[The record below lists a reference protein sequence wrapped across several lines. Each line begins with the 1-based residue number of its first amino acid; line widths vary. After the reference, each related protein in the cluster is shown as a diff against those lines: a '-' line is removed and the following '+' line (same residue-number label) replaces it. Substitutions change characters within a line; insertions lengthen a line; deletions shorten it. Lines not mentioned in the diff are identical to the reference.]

1 MNRFGKTLFALLL
14 AGSASAQALSL
25 PPPQL
30 QPQRPPQIWLDPAQ
44 KLQPI
49 ELKDVAIDI
58 AVRGFVASTRI
69 DLTFYNPNARVLE
82 GELVFPLSEGQSI
95 TGYALDVN
103 GQLRQGVVVEKETA
117 RVAYEETI
125 RRGIDPG
132 LAELTQG
139 NVFRT
144 RLYPLPPNGTKRVQ
158 LSFDQPLRDTGSAYR
173 YALPLVF
180 ARNIASFKVHAEA
193 VRSET
198 APTAQIAGGKL
209 GFERVRDSFV
219 ADLERRDFRPEGALV
234 FDLPKP
240 ATPVTVFSVP
250 DALEPATQYFV
261 AQVDSAAPAKAAAL
275 PPPKRIAIY
284 YDASGSA
291 ATRDRARELNFLE
304 TWLATFRDAQVS
316 LIAFRNDADAPQTF
330 TLRGGKAAGLRQAIE
345 TLPLDGASAYGSLQ
359 GKALVDA
366 DLAIV
371 IGDGLNNFGTGE
383 PQWPGGNTRLVFLHA
398 AQTVDAL
405 RLTRWAR
412 RSGGDIVNLLERDPD
427 EALRQLQTPRWSLR
441 ATRVLRGQCQDLA
454 PRAPQPAGADFAF
467 YGRCSKDAEIEL
479 DFGSGSGAAVTRRV
493 KLAEATALDPQRG
506 EFVPRLWAV
515 AQIAE
520 LELAPVRDREAI
532 VALSKQYG
540 VVTADTSM
548 LVLDRIEDYVRYKVE
563 PREPELAAA
572 YRELAL
578 RQPKPLQEPS
588 LDARLPVLISRWTS
602 FRNYHEQ
609 RHPWLETLL
618 VPTAQREAALWK
630 SQAPLSDDREH
641 EKLAAAVAAQAEKLQ
656 QGWLEAGAD
665 PARRSA
671 WEGQAT
677 ALMLQVDGL
686 RRLRLERLPD
696 SDSIVPPRN
705 GDARIAADR
714 ASGGGG
720 GPPGTRARSLRVQA
734 SPAVSEEAPAMRPAP
749 APAAE
754 MAAAPASAAPKMAK
768 RETTAGE
775 DRDDTV
781 AGNAVRS
788 DAGIELREWDPN
800 TPYLA
805 ALRAAADPYSAY
817 LAERTRNAATPA
829 FFLDCANFFRN
840 EAKDARLALRVLSN
854 LAEIDFESAPLLR
867 VLAYRLQQ
875 WDRFDLAVPLFEQVL
890 TLRGE
895 EPQSRRDL
903 ALALSRQPQ
912 ADSVRAV
919 QLLWE
924 VITRD
929 WSGRFP
935 EVEIIALH
943 ELNDVIAR
951 TPGDGRAAVDA
962 QIQKLGIPAELLQ
975 HVPVEL
981 RVVMT
986 WDSDNTDIDLWV
998 IDPSGEKA
1006 VYNHPR
1012 TQTGGHLSRDFTGG
1026 YGPEVFTIRRA
1037 LPGTYIVKTNYYS
1050 DRQQKLTGAV
1060 TLQLEFLTGFD
1071 SGSGKR
1077 QAVTRRLED
1086 VKGEIEIGR
1095 FTVGAPALVPTPAA
1109 IAKP

>member
-1 MNRFGKTLFALLL
+1 MNRFGKILLALLL
-14 AGSASAQALSL
+14 VCPAVTQALTPPPPKL
-25 PPPQL
+25 PPR
-30 QPQRPPQIWLDPAQ
+30 RPPQIWLDPAQ

-58 AVRGFVASTRI
+58 AVRGFVATTRI

-144 RLYPLPPNGTKRVQ
+144 RLYPLPANGSKRVQ

-173 YALPLVF
+173 YALPLLF
-180 ARNIASFKVHAEA
+180 ERNIANFKVHAEA

-198 APTAQIAGGKL
+198 APTAQIGGGKL

-219 ADLERRDFRPEGALV
+219 ADLERRDFHPEGALV

-240 ATPVTVFSVP
+240 ATPVSVFSVP

-275 PPPKRIAIY
+275 PSPRRITIY

-291 ATRDRARELNFLE
+291 ATRDRKRELDFLE
-304 TWLATFRDAQVS
+304 TWLATFSDAQIALV
-316 LIAFRNDADAPQTF
+316 AFRNEADAPQTF
-330 TLRGGKAAGLRQAIE
+330 ALRGGKAAGLRQAIE
-345 TLPLDGASAYGSLQ
+345 ALPLDGASAYGSLQ

-371 IGDGLNNFGTGE
+371 IGDGMNNFGTGE
-383 PQWPGGNTRLVFLHA
+383 PQWPGGNTRVVFLHA
-398 AQTVDAL
+398 AQTVDTL

-412 RSGGDIVNLLERDPD
+412 RAGGDMVNLLELDP
-427 EALRQLQTPRWSLR
+427 EAALRQLQTPRWSLR
-441 ATRVLRGQCQDLA
+441 ATRVLRGQCQDLV

-479 DFGSGSGAAVTRRV
+479 DFGSGSGTAVTRQV
-493 KLAEATALDPQRG
+493 KLAEATTLDPQRG

-520 LELAPVRDREAI
+520 LELAPQRDRDTI
-532 VALSKQYG
+532 VALSKQFG
-540 VVTADTSM
+540 VVTRDTSM

-563 PREPELAAA
+563 PREPELANA
-572 YRELAL
+572 YRELVA
-578 RQPKPLQEPS
+578 RQPKPRQEQS
-588 LDARLPVLISRWTS
+588 LDARLAVLISRWTS

-630 SQAPLSDDREH
+630 TQQPLSSDREH
-641 EKLAAAVAAQAEKLQ
+641 EKQAVALAAQAETLQ
-656 QGWLEAGAD
+656 KRWLQAGAD
-665 PARRSA
+665 ASSRGA
-671 WEGQAT
+671 WEKEAT
-677 ALMLQVDGL
+677 ALMLQLDGL
-686 RRLRLERLPD
+686 RRLRLEKLPD
-696 SDSIVPPRN
+696 SDEFTLPLS
-705 GDARIAADR
+705 GARIAADR
-714 ASGGGG
+714 DGGGA
-720 GPPGTRARSLRVQA
+720 PGRARVQSTTGLSTEVPTIVLHDA
-734 SPAVSEEAPAMRPAP
+734 APRSMPAP

-754 MAAAPASAAPKMAK
+754 AAAVGGAPREAK
-768 RETTAGE
+768 QALDADSYRADANAGP
-775 DRDDTV
+775 
-781 AGNAVRS
+781 AVRS

-805 ALRAAADPYSAY
+805 ALRAAADPYAAY
-817 LAERTRNAATPA
+817 LAERARNAATPA

-912 ADSVRAV
+912 PDSVRAV

-924 VITRD
+924 VTTRD

-951 TPGDGRAAVDA
+951 TPAGDRSAVDA
-962 QIQKLGIPAELLQ
+962 QIQKLGIPAGLLQ

-1012 TQTGGHLSRDFTGG
+1012 TRTGGHLSRDFTGG

-1071 SGSGKR
+1071 SGQGKR

-1095 FTVGAPALVPTPAA
+1095 FTVGAAAPVPAPAA
-1109 IAKP
+1109 SAKP

>member
-1 MNRFGKTLFALLL
+1 MNRFGKILLALLL
-14 AGSASAQALSL
+14 VCPAVTQALTP

-30 QPQRPPQIWLDPAQ
+30 PPRRPPQIWLDPAQ

-58 AVRGFVASTRI
+58 AVRGFVATTRI
-69 DLTFYNPNARVLE
+69 DLTFHNPNARVLE

-95 TGYALDVN
+95 TGYALEVN

-144 RLYPLPPNGTKRVQ
+144 RLYPLPANGSKRVQ

-173 YALPLVF
+173 YALPLLF
-180 ARNIASFKVHAEA
+180 ERNIAHFKVHAEA
-193 VRSET
+193 VRAES
-198 APTAQIAGGKL
+198 APTAQIGGGKL

-250 DALEPATQYFV
+250 DAQEPATQYFV

-275 PPPKRIAIY
+275 PSPKRITIY

-291 ATRDRARELNFLE
+291 ATRDRKRELDFLE
-304 TWLATFRDAQVS
+304 TWLATSSDAQIALV
-316 LIAFRNDADAPQTF
+316 AFRNEADAPQTF
-330 TLRGGKAAGLRQAIE
+330 ALRGGKAVGLRQAIE
-345 TLPLDGASAYGSLQ
+345 ALPLDGASAYGSLQ

-371 IGDGLNNFGTGE
+371 IGDGINNFGSGE
-383 PQWPGGNTRLVFLHA
+383 PQWPGGSTRLVFLHS
-398 AQTVDAL
+398 AQTVDTQ

-412 RSGGDIVNLLERDPD
+412 RSGGDVINLVQLDPD
-427 EALRQLQTPRWSLR
+427 AALRQLRAARWSLR
-441 ATRVLRGQCQDLA
+441 ATRVLRGQCSDLA
-454 PRAPQPAGADFAF
+454 PQAPQPAGADFAF
-467 YGRCSKDAEIEL
+467 YGRCSKDAEIQL
-479 DFGSGSGAAVTRRV
+479 DFGSGSGPATTRQVRLADAAT
-493 KLAEATALDPQRG
+493 LDPQRG

-515 AQIAE
+515 ARIAE
-520 LELAPVRDREAI
+520 LELAPQRDREAI
-532 VALSKQYG
+532 VALSQRYG

-563 PREPELAAA
+563 PREPELASA
-572 YRELAL
+572 YREQLA
-578 RQPKPLQEPS
+578 RQPKPMAEPS
-588 LDARLPVLISRWTS
+588 LDSRLAVLISRWTS

-609 RHPWLETLL
+609 RHPWLESVL

-630 SQAPLSDDREH
+630 SQQPLSGDGEH
-641 EKLAAAVAAQAEKLQ
+641 GKLAGALAAQAETLQ
-656 QGWLEAGAD
+656 KGWLEAGAD
-665 PARRSA
+665 AARRGA
-671 WEGQAT
+671 WENQAT
-677 ALMLQVDGL
+677 ALMLQLDGL
-686 RRLRLERLPD
+686 RRLRLERLPE
-696 SDSIVPPRN
+696 SDSIALPRN

-714 ASGGGG
+714 EGGGG
-720 GPPGTRARSLRVQA
+720 APGAPARRLRAQA
-734 SPAVSEEAPAMRPAP
+734 SPAVSREEALAPPRPAP

-754 MAAAPASAAPKMAK
+754 MAAAPAEAAPEAAK
-768 RETTAGE
+768 RAFASGK
-775 DRDDTV
+775 DRDAAA
-781 AGNAVRS
+781 AGDAVRS
-788 DAGIELREWDPN
+788 DASIELREWDPD

-805 ALRAAADPYSAY
+805 ALRTAADPYAAY

-829 FFLDCANFFRN
+829 FFLDCSTFFRN

-875 WDRFDLAVPLFEQVL
+875 WERFDLAVPLFEQVL
-890 TLRGE
+890 SLRGE

-912 ADSVRAV
+912 PDPLRAV

-924 VITRD
+924 VASRD

-935 EVEIIALH
+935 EIEIIALH

-951 TPGDGRAAVDA
+951 APADERSALAAA
-962 QIQKLGIPAELLQ
+962 IQKLGIPAELLQ
-975 HVPVEL
+975 HLPVEL
-981 RVVMT
+981 RVVLS

-1006 VYNHPR
+1006 VYSHPR
-1012 TQTGGHLSRDFTGG
+1012 THTGGHLSRDFTGG

-1071 SGSGKR
+1071 SGQGKR

-1095 FTVGAPALVPTPAA
+1095 FTVGAPQPTPAA